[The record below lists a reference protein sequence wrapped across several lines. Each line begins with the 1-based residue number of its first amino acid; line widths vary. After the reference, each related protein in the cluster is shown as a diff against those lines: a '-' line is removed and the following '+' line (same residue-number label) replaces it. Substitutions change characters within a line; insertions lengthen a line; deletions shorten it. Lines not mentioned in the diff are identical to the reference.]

1 MPIQASARYQPLLTV
16 NPMQLDAYARSI
28 VLGPELDAKLRPPPA
43 PVLDDERSP
52 ATWLG
57 APGRSD
63 TIRIRPASE
72 VKVPKKSAMS
82 DPKNRARIVHAL
94 ANHELQAI
102 ELFAWA
108 LLAFPDMPAGFRR
121 GLLAILVEEQR
132 HMQLYIDSLHEC
144 GADFGDFPVTGHFWN
159 KIESVR
165 TPLAFV
171 CTMGLTFENANL
183 DFAQEYATHALAG
196 HDHALARTL
205 AIVHEDEIGHVRFAW
220 KWLHKLK
227 PAQQSAWDAYCENVA
242 WPLGPH
248 RARGK
253 SFDVESRRAAG
264 FDQAFI
270 DQLAQTAPKRPSGA
284 PR

>member
-1 MPIQASARYQPLLTV
+1 
-16 NPMQLDAYARSI
+16 MQLDAYARSI
-28 VLGPELDAKLRPPPA
+28 ILGTDLCDKLEPPPQ
-43 PVLDDERSP
+43 PVLDDERGP
-52 ATWLG
+52 ATRLT

-63 TIRIRPASE
+63 RLRIRAASE
-72 VKVPKKSAMS
+72 VKVPRKSAMS
-82 DPKNRARIVHAL
+82 DVKNRARIVHAL

-121 GLLAILVEEQR
+121 GLLGILVDEQR
-132 HMQLYIDSLHEC
+132 HMLLYIDSLRAL
-144 GADFGDFPVTGHFWN
+144 GAEFGDFPVTGHFWN
-159 KIESVR
+159 KIESVH
-165 TPLAFV
+165 TPLEFV

-183 DFAQEYATHALAG
+183 DFALEYAAHARAG

-227 PAQQSAWDAYCENVA
+227 PAEQSAWDAYCENVA

-253 SFDVESRRAAG
+253 SFDVDSRRAAG
-264 FDQAFI
+264 IDQAFI
-270 DQLAQTAPKRPSGA
+270 DKLEETAPKRPSGA